1 MKLLHRIRRQA
12 KDSRV
17 IVSVLLGL
25 FVVLAGIFY
34 LILRSRDLPS
44 YLVTDRLL
52 LFVLFYVNGILILT
66 IVFVLL
72 RNVYKLLVERHNRIL
87 GSKFKIKLVASFIGL
102 SLIPVLVLFFIA
114 TELFQGTMDRW
125 FSTQVREVREQGH
138 DVAEALSDRIEETAL
153 RDAGRVRRAIADL
166 DLGDPATKPELTR
179 RLQEELAEMDL
190 DLLAV
195 YDGREFIQAT
205 VDPRA
210 GIADLPEAPADLLA
224 AAQRD
229 GWAVRTVEPA
239 GVPGPLVLAA
249 VGPHPEPGGENG
261 DDGAGN
267 ADAPWRPPAAARDDE
282 PTGVVV
288 AAGVLLDP
296 ELAARIREMRQAYLS
311 YRQVEVQRDELA
323 TSHMLTFLMVTLL
336 ILLASS
342 WTGLYLARRVTVPI
356 QALAAGTR
364 RISEGDLDHQVTAEA
379 DDELGVLVDSFN
391 RMTGELKRNKEVIER
406 SNAELMEANRDLAE
420 ERSLIAAVLDNVA
433 AGVISIG
440 RDGRILT
447 CNGAALAILHQTA
460 DEVLGQPVEE
470 AWADEERSRLARLV
484 RAGSTGVA
492 GGAGVA
498 GVDRAGEGKG
508 DGDLPPGPPPRGLG
522 PGGDHSEEIHLRLG
536 GQWKVLE
543 GKVTPLRA
551 GDGGQVL
558 VLEDLTE
565 LIKAQQLAAWS
576 EAARRIAHEIKNPLT
591 PIKLSAERVL
601 RRYREGDPNLG
612 AALEEGVEVIG
623 REVATLQAMVDEFSR
638 YARMPRP
645 NPAPT
650 DLAELVGETLDLYR
664 DLKAGVEVEARVD
677 PEVDDVS
684 LDAQQIRRA
693 LINLIDNAIEATEA
707 PGRVTVGA
715 QRVNGRV
722 EIRVADTGRGVPPEA
737 RDKLFLPYFS
747 TKGRGT
753 GLGLAIVQRIVTDH
767 HGRLRVE
774 DNRPR
779 GTVFTLELPLR

>member
-1 MKLLHRIRRQA
+1 MKLLDRIRRQA

-102 SLIPVLVLFFIA
+102 SLIPVLILFFIA

-125 FSTQVREVREQGH
+125 FSTQVREVREQGNA
-138 DVAEALSDRIEETAL
+138 VAEALSDRIEETAL
-153 RDAGRVRRAIADL
+153 RDAGRVRRVIAGL
-166 DLGDPATKPELTR
+166 DLGDPATKPELAR
-179 RLQEELAEMDL
+179 RLQEQLSEMDL

-210 GIADLPEAPADLLA
+210 GIADLPEAPGELLA

-229 GWAVRTVEPA
+229 GWAVRTLEPA
-239 GVPGPLVLAA
+239 GVPGPMVLAV
-249 VGPHPEPGGENG
+249 VGPRPEPDA
-261 DDGAGN
+261 DDGPGSGGGSD
-267 ADAPWRPPAAARDDE
+267 DAPWRPPTAARGEE
-282 PTGVVV
+282 PSGVVV

-296 ELAARIREMRQAYLS
+296 ELAAQVREMRQAYLS
-311 YRQVEVQRDELA
+311 YRQVEVQRDDLA
-323 TSHMLTFLMVTLL
+323 TSHLLTFLMVTLL

-364 RISEGDLDHQVTAEA
+364 RISEGDLDHQVTTEA

-447 CNGAALAILHQTA
+447 CNGAALAILHQSA

-470 AWADEERSRLARLV
+470 AWSDEERSRLARLV
-484 RAGSTGVA
+484 RN
-492 GGAGVA
+492 GAGTDGGTGGTSA
-498 GVDRAGEGKG
+498 GITAAG
-508 DGDLPPGPPPRGLG
+508 DGDGGPPQGFG

-536 GQWKVLE
+536 GEWKVLE

-551 GDGGQVL
+551 GDGGLVL

-645 NPAPT
+645 HPAPT
-650 DLAELVGETLDLYR
+650 DLGELVGDTLDLYR
-664 DLKAGVEVEARVD
+664 DVKAGVEVEARIDPDVD
-677 PEVDDVS
+677 RVS
-684 LDAQQIRRA
+684 LDARQIRRA

-707 PGRVTVGA
+707 PGRVTVAA
-715 QRVNGRV
+715 QRVNGQV
-722 EIRVADTGRGVPPEA
+722 EIRVADTGRGIPAEA

-774 DNRPR
+774 DNRPQ
-779 GTVFTLELPLR
+779 GTVFTLELPVR